1 MNQAGCEHERL
12 PVVQCAYDGSA
23 HDDAHDDAHEVRGC
37 REDACVRV
45 GMTNKMR
52 GRWACVCLCTRALV
66 CVCVC
71 VFARAHVRVRVRV
84 HVREVVGCDPFNTR
98 AYAWHSRLSSIRPR
112 APNSTMQ
119 YSTVS
124 LPMQA
129 PITTTMPYSTASYPV
144 SAPIAYSAGVSAPAY
159 NTVSVPIGATMQ
171 VGIGGAA
178 LPAPAPP
185 IMCPDPVRSST
196 RVMLSRTRVLAA
208 CVSEGGDNESRRQS
222 SLKFGHLQ

>member
-1 MNQAGCEHERL
+1 M
-12 PVVQCAYDGSA
+12 CACW
-23 HDDAHDDAHEVRGC
+23 HDQQDAWALGMCVSVHAR
-37 REDACVRV
+37 ACVSV
-45 GMTNKMR
+45 
-52 GRWACVCLCTRALV
+52 CVCLRARMCECE
-66 CVCVC
+66 CVCMC
-71 VFARAHVRVRVRV
+71 VRLLVA
-84 HVREVVGCDPFNTR
+84 TR
-98 AYAWHSRLSSIRPR
+98 LTHERMRGIRLSSIRPR

-178 LPAPAPP
+178 MPAPAPP